1 MSEVLIIP
9 EANFQNL
16 SFRRVALGGTYVL
29 IQTFVTPLGKG
40 QVIGGGELIEGSTAI
55 LRAQYI
61 DPYYDFS
68 EWQDGNQS
76 NPRTIVVSQ
85 QETSYTAT
93 FEQLFTDNNFTWG
106 LGGILRPGASSGNQS
121 STISMIHPDGTSG
134 GLIHAAKRMIL
145 RCSDDFYIQG
155 YYLSPQYYSYNQTTL
170 AMQYYSGNI
179 YEQHMVELEIPSNYY
194 YQVAIKRRDGTSLAY
209 AVDGPTGLLVREFDQ

>member
-9 EANFQNL
+9 EANFQNF

-40 QVIGGGELIEGSTAI
+40 EVIGGGELIEGSTAI
-55 LRAQYI
+55 LNAQYI

-68 EWQDGNQS
+68 EWQDGSQS
-76 NPRTIVVSQ
+76 NPRSIVVSQ
-85 QETSYTAT
+85 QATSYIAT

-106 LGGILRPGASSGNQS
+106 LGGILRPGASSGTQGK
-121 STISMIHPDGTSG
+121 TIAMIDPNGTSG
-134 GLIHAAKRMIL
+134 GLIHATKRMVL

-155 YYLSPQYYSYNQTTL
+155 YYLSPNYYSYNQTQ
-170 AMQYYSGNI
+170 AASAYYSGNI
-179 YEQHMVELEIPSNYY
+179 SEQQRVELEIPYNYY
-194 YQVAIKRRDGTSLAY
+194 YQVAITKRDASAAY
-209 AVDGPTGLLVREFDQ
+209 AADGPTGLLVREFD